1 MDSHFEYKISNIAV
15 VYEDEWLLVMD
26 KPAGLLTIP
35 TPKKELRTLTRI
47 LNEHLKNRG
56 LSYRLYPCHR
66 LDRETSGL
74 IIFAKGKS
82 VQRKMMEEFWQRRI
96 KKTYTA
102 FVQGRLPKDE
112 GKIRYPIEG
121 RSAITEYRIVEKRK
135 DFSIVEIMPLT
146 GRTNQ
151 IRIHFKQVGHP
162 LVGETKFAFR
172 RDFKLKAKR
181 LCLHAKMLE
190 FVHPLTKKVIS
201 LVAPLPPDMEDFLWY
216 RKV

>member
-1 MDSHFEYKISNIAV
+1 MDIPI
-15 VYEDEWLLVMD
+15 VYEDDWLLVLN

-35 TPKKELRTLTRI
+35 TPKKELRTLTSI
-47 LNEHLKNRG
+47 LNEDLKKRG

-74 IIFAKGKS
+74 IVYAKGKS
-82 VQRKMMEEFWQRRI
+82 IQRKMMEEFWCRNI
-96 KKTYTA
+96 KKTYIA
-102 FVQGRLPKDE
+102 FAQGRLLKDE
-112 GKIRYPIEG
+112 GKINYPIEG
-121 RSAITEYRIVEKRK
+121 RSAITEYIILEKRM

-151 IRIHFKQVGHP
+151 IRIHFKQIGHP

-190 FVHPLTKKVIS
+190 FIHPLTKKVIS
-201 LVAPLPPDMEDFLWY
+201 LVAPLPPDMEGFLN
-216 RKV
+216 KH